1 MAGLGKMG
9 GSFWKIWVDTGG
21 TFTDCLAVD
30 FAGNKTRLK
39 VLSSGCVRGRIVG
52 KVADNTF
59 QYATSWAFDAGL
71 LEGYT
76 LRLLEN
82 GLISKV
88 ISFDSS
94 NQTFTLENDLP
105 FAQNTDFEIFSGE
118 EAPVLA
124 ARLLTQTKLAETL
137 PPLEMRLGT
146 TRGTNALLERKG
158 ARTLLV
164 VTKGFNDLL
173 YIGNQQRPS
182 LFQLNIPEPRLLY
195 SEVLEIDER
204 LDAAGNV
211 IQDLDVADLT
221 TLASAANA
229 DSIAVSLLHSYQ
241 NNAHE
246 LLAEKAFLENGAKYI
261 SISSKL
267 FPFSHYLRRTQ
278 TAVVNAY
285 LDPVLDQYLTN
296 IKNSLGGTPLGGTP
310 LGGTSLGGIPLGD
323 NSLGGNPLGPSCLKV
338 MTSTGSLSEVSGFR
352 AKDSLLSGP
361 AGGMVA
367 AANAGKRLGF
377 PKLITFDMGGTS
389 TDTALIDGRPELK
402 YITKIDGIEF
412 HNPTLAIETVAAGGG
427 SVCWFDGFSLQVGP
441 ESAGASPGPAC
452 YGAGGPLTITDVN
465 LLLGKLDASKFGIPV
480 RADAALAA
488 LRDLQKN
495 IESQTGNALSFS
507 ELLTGLERIA
517 NEKMADA
524 IRKISVEKGINPADF
539 ALITFGGA
547 GGLHSCQLAELLD
560 IQTVIIPYDAGLF
573 SAVGMGEA
581 LISNIISKQILLPWK
596 ESADKIEHWK
606 NELLQEGA
614 ANLQD
619 QGVTAFETAFC
630 YVYLRFAGQENT
642 IEVSYEGAETLNA
655 FEKLYTAQ
663 FGYFP
668 ANLTI
673 ELESLKLMIQEKT
686 APIAL
691 ETIIKEGNSADA
703 IRSVTPL
710 FETKSFE
717 TEKPDANNAASLF
730 EWDKLAAGDQLTGPA
745 ILLNNTSTAYIPKN
759 WKLIIQNSKDA
770 IAFKTS
776 ETNLIAE
783 KQSDEVA
790 LQLFTNRFKSIADE
804 MGVQLQRTAFS
815 VNVKERLDFSCALLD
830 QDGELLV
837 NAQHIPVH
845 LGSMGICGRLVKEAI
860 EIGPG
865 DVIITNH
872 PKYGGSHLPDITLI
886 SGIFTD
892 DKTCIG
898 YVINR
903 AHHAEVGGKTPG
915 SMPPDATCLAEE
927 GVVILPQYLIKN
939 SVFQWETI
947 RALFTESPYPT
958 RHFLSNEADIIAALS
973 ALRKGSEQM
982 LRLVDLHGLE
992 TVRKYMRLLKENA
1005 VAQLQTA
1012 LIPLQD
1018 KTFEATELLDDG
1030 HRIQVKVSITAEK
1043 QVFDFTGTSDVHP
1056 NNLNANISILYSAI
1070 LYVLRL
1076 LVNKEIPLNDGLMKH
1091 VDIILPD
1098 NSFLHPN
1105 FSNDPFQCP
1114 AVVGGNTEVSQRLV
1128 DTLLKAF
1135 GLAACSQ
1142 GTMNN
1147 FLFGDEQFGYY
1158 ETIGGGTGAGPGFH
1172 GRSAVHQHM
1181 TNTRITD
1188 PEQLERKYPVRL
1200 LEFGIRKNS
1209 GGKGT
1214 CNGGNGIVRKFEFLK
1229 PLQLT
1234 LLGQHRKYAP
1244 YGLNGGED
1252 GKCGVHTLVR
1262 NGETSSLP
1270 GICSLE
1276 AQKGD
1281 ILIIETPSG
1290 GGFG

>member
-1 MAGLGKMG
+1 MNAPY
-9 GSFWKIWVDTGG
+9 WKIWVDTGG
-21 TFTDCLAVD
+21 TFTDCLAID
-30 FAGNKTRLK
+30 PEGNKTRLK
-39 VLSSGCVRGRIVG
+39 VLSSGCVRGRVVG
-52 KVADNTF
+52 KISESTF
-59 QYATSWAFDAGL
+59 QYAASWPFNAVL
-71 LEGYT
+71 LKGYI

-82 GLISKV
+82 GSISKV
-88 ISFDSS
+88 VSVNSS
-94 NQTFTLENDLP
+94 NQTFKLENDLP
-105 FAQNTDFEIFSGE
+105 FSQNADFEIFSGE
-118 EAPVLA
+118 EAPVFA
-124 ARLLTQTKLAETL
+124 ARLLTKTTLGETL
-137 PPLEMRLGT
+137 PALEMRLGT
-146 TRGTNALLERKG
+146 TKGTNALLERKG
-158 ARTLLV
+158 AKTLLI
-164 VTKGFNDLL
+164 VTKGFKDLL

-182 LFQLNIPEPRLLY
+182 LFQLDIPEPRLLY
-195 SEVLEIDER
+195 SEVLEVEER
-204 LDAAGNV
+204 LDASGIV
-211 IQDLDVADLT
+211 IQDLRADSLT
-221 TLASAANA
+221 ALAFSNSA
-229 DSIAVSLLHSYQ
+229 DSIAVSLLHAYQ

-246 LLAEKAFLENGAKYI
+246 LLVEKAFIENGAKYI
-261 SISSKL
+261 SVSSKL

-285 LDPVLDQYLTN
+285 LDPVLDQYLSN
-296 IKNSLGGTPLGGTP
+296 IKFQ
-310 LGGTSLGGIPLGD
+310 LGD
-323 NSLGGNPLGPSCLKV
+323 GSLKV
-338 MTSTGSLSEVSGFR
+338 MTSTGSLSEVNGFR

-361 AGGMVA
+361 AGGMMA

-402 YITKIDGIEF
+402 YITEIDGIEF

-427 SVCWFDGFSLQVGP
+427 SICWFDGFSLQVGP

-488 LRDLQKN
+488 LTALQNN
-495 IESQTGNALSFS
+495 IETQTGNSLSFQ
-507 ELLTGLERIA
+507 ELLSGLESIA

-547 GGLHSCQLAELLD
+547 GGLHSCQLADLLD

-581 LISNIISKQILLPWK
+581 LISTIVSKQILLPWRK
-596 ESADKIEHWK
+596 AEDQIDHWK

-614 ANLQD
+614 AKLQD
-619 QGVTAFETAFC
+619 QGVNEFETAFC

-642 IEVSYEGAETLNA
+642 IEVNYAGAGTLNA

-663 FGYFP
+663 FGYYP
-668 ANLTI
+668 SNLTV
-673 ELESLKLMIQEKT
+673 ELESLKLMVQEK
-686 APIAL
+686 AVPIEP
-691 ETIIKEGNSADA
+691 ETIIKEGNSANA
-703 IRSVTPL
+703 LRSVSPL
-710 FETKSFE
+710 FETNSFE
-717 TEKPDANNAASLF
+717 TEKANHDTEASLF
-730 EWDKLAAGDQLTGPA
+730 EWDQLSADDQITGPA

-770 IAFKTS
+770 IAYKTS
-776 ETNLIAE
+776 KTGIIAE
-783 KQSDEVA
+783 KQSEEVA

-886 SGIFTD
+886 SGIFTQGNI
-892 DKTCIG
+892 CIG

-927 GVVILPQYLIKN
+927 GVIILPQYLIKN
-939 SVFQWETI
+939 NVFQWDNM
-947 RALFTESPYPT
+947 RSLFTEGPYPT

-992 TVRKYMRLLKENA
+992 TARKYMRLLKENA

-1012 LIPLQD
+1012 LIPLQG
-1018 KTFEATELLDDG
+1018 KTFEATEFLDDG
-1030 HRIQVKVSITAEK
+1030 HRIQVKVAITTKK
-1043 QVFDFTGTSDVHP
+1043 QVFDFTGTSNVHP

-1076 LVNKEIPLNDGLMKH
+1076 LVNKEIPLNDGLMKN

-1105 FSNDPFQCP
+1105 FSDDPFQCP

-1214 CNGGNGIVRKFEFLK
+1214 FNGGDGIVRKFESLK
-1229 PLQLT
+1229 TLQVT
-1234 LLGQHRKYAP
+1234 LMGQHRKYAP

-1252 GKCGVHTLVR
+1252 GKCGVHTLIS
-1262 NGETSSLP
+1262 GDKTSLLP
-1270 GICSLE
+1270 GICSLKAKE
-1276 AQKGD
+1276 GD
-1281 ILIIETPSG
+1281 ILVIETPGG

>member
-1 MAGLGKMG
+1 MGKINAPY
-9 GSFWKIWVDTGG
+9 WKIWVDTGG
-21 TFTDCLAVD
+21 TFTDCLAID
-30 FAGNKTRLK
+30 SEGIKTRLK

-59 QYATSWAFDAGL
+59 QYAASWPFEAGL
-71 LEGYT
+71 LKGYT
-76 LRLLEN
+76 LRVLEN

-88 ISFDSS
+88 VLVDSF
-94 NQTFTLENDLP
+94 NQTFKLENDLP
-105 FAQNTDFEIFSGE
+105 FSKNTDFEIFSGE

-124 ARLLTQTKLAETL
+124 ARLLTKTRLSETL
-137 PPLEMRLGT
+137 PALEMRLGT
-146 TRGTNALLERKG
+146 TKGTNALLERKG
-158 ARTLLV
+158 AKTLLV
-164 VTKGFNDLL
+164 VTKSFKDLL

-182 LFQLNIPEPRLLY
+182 LFQLDIPEPRVLY
-195 SEVLEIDER
+195 SEVLEVDER
-204 LDAAGNV
+204 LDASGNV
-211 IQDLDVADLT
+211 IHDLHVADLT
-221 TLASAANA
+221 TLTSSENA
-229 DSIAVSLLHSYQ
+229 DSIAISLLHSYQ

-246 LLAEKAFLENGAKYI
+246 LLVERAFCDGGAKYV
-261 SISSKL
+261 SVSSKL

-285 LDPVLDQYLTN
+285 LYPVLDQYLTN
-296 IKNSLGGTPLGGTP
+296 IKNSLGGSPLGEC
-310 LGGTSLGGIPLGD
+310 S
-323 NSLGGNPLGPSCLKV
+323 LKV
-338 MTSTGSLSEVSGFR
+338 MTSTGSLSEVNGFR

-377 PKLITFDMGGTS
+377 PKTITFDMGGTS

-402 YITKIDGIEF
+402 YVTEIDGIEF

-427 SVCWFDGFSLQVGP
+427 SICWFDGFSLQVGP

-480 RADAALAA
+480 RADAAMDA
-488 LRDLQKN
+488 LIALQNN
-495 IESQTGNALSFS
+495 IKTQTGNSLSFQ
-507 ELLTGLERIA
+507 ELLSGLESIA

-547 GGLHSCQLAELLD
+547 GGLHSCQLADLLD
-560 IQTVIIPYDAGLF
+560 IKTVIIPYDAGLF

-581 LISNIISKQILLPWK
+581 LISTIVSKQILLPWRVA
-596 ESADKIEHWK
+596 EDKIEHWK

-614 ANLQD
+614 EKLQN
-619 QGVTAFETAFC
+619 QAVNVFETAFC

-642 IEVSYEGAETLNA
+642 IEVNYDGAETLSA
-655 FEKLYTAQ
+655 FKKLYTAQ
-663 FGYFP
+663 FGYYP
-668 ANLTI
+668 ANLTV
-673 ELESLKLMIQEKT
+673 ELESLKLMVQERA
-686 APIAL
+686 APIVP
-691 ETIIKEGNSADA
+691 ETIIKDGLPANALRT
-703 IRSVTPL
+703 IKPL
-710 FETKSFE
+710 FQTDLSKSELIKTKNFDSE
-717 TEKPDANNAASLF
+717 NAANLF
-730 EWDKLAAGDQLTGPA
+730 EWDQLDAGDQIIGPA
-745 ILLNNTSTAYIPKN
+745 ILLNSTSTAYIPN
-759 WKLIIQNSKDA
+759 GWKLIIQNSKDA
-770 IAFKTS
+770 VAFKTS
-776 ETNLIAE
+776 EMQVKAE
-783 KQSDEVA
+783 KQSEEIA

-830 QDGELLV
+830 QNGELLV

-845 LGSMGICGRLVKEAI
+845 LGSMGICGRLVKKAI

-865 DVIITNH
+865 DVVITNH

-886 SGIFTD
+886 SGIFTAERE
-892 DKTCIG
+892 CVG

-927 GVVILPQYLIKN
+927 GVIILPQYLIKKN
-939 SVFQWETI
+939 VFQWDAI
-947 RALFTESPYPT
+947 RSLFTEGPFPT

-982 LRLVDLHGLE
+982 LKLVDLHGLE
-992 TVRKYMRLLKENA
+992 TVRKYMTLLKKNA
-1005 VAQLQTA
+1005 VAQLETA
-1012 LIPLQD
+1012 LMSLHGQ
-1018 KTFEATELLDDG
+1018 TFEATELLDDG
-1030 HRIQVKVSITAEK
+1030 HKIQVVVSIAREK
-1043 QVFDFTGTSDVHP
+1043 QVFDFTGTSKVHP

-1076 LVNKEIPLNDGLMKH
+1076 LVNKEIPLNDGLMKN
-1091 VDIILPD
+1091 VDIILPE
-1098 NSFLHPN
+1098 NSFLHPD
-1105 FSNDPFQCP
+1105 FSDDPFECP

-1214 CNGGNGIVRKFEFLK
+1214 FNGGDGIVRKFEFLK
-1229 PLQLT
+1229 PLQVT
-1234 LLGQHRKYAP
+1234 LMGQHRKYAP

-1252 GKCGVHTLVR
+1252 GKCGAHTLIS
-1262 NGETSSLP
+1262 GDETSLLH
-1270 GICSLE
+1270 GICSLKAKE
-1276 AQKGD
+1276 GD
-1281 ILIIETPSG
+1281 ILVIETPGG

>member
-1 MAGLGKMG
+1 MNA
-9 GSFWKIWVDTGG
+9 SFWKIWVDTGG
-21 TFTDCLAVD
+21 TFTDCLAID
-30 FAGNKTRLK
+30 LEGNKTRLK
-39 VLSSGCVRGRIVG
+39 VLSSGCVRGRIIG
-52 KVADNTF
+52 KVADNAF
-59 QYATSWAFDAGL
+59 QYEASWPFDAHL
-71 LEGYT
+71 LTGYT
-76 LRLLEN
+76 LRSLAN
-82 GLISKV
+82 GLTSKV

-94 NQTFTLENDLP
+94 NQTFRLEDNFP
-105 FAQNTDFEIFSGE
+105 FSQNSDFEIFSGE

-124 ARLLTQTKLAETL
+124 ARLLTKTKLSDTL

-146 TRGTNALLERKG
+146 TKGTNALLERKG
-158 ARTLLV
+158 AKTLLV
-164 VTKGFNDLL
+164 VTKGFKDLL

-195 SEVLEIDER
+195 SEVLEIDQR
-204 LDAAGNV
+204 LDASGNV
-211 IQDLDVADLT
+211 IRNLNAEELS
-221 TLASAANA
+221 TLASAKNA

-246 LLAEKAFLENGAKYI
+246 LSVEKAFRENGTKYI
-261 SISSKL
+261 SVSSKL

-285 LDPVLDQYLTN
+285 LDPVLDLYLTN
-296 IKNSLGGTPLGGTP
+296 IKSSLGEG
-310 LGGTSLGGIPLGD
+310 S
-323 NSLGGNPLGPSCLKV
+323 LKV
-338 MTSTGSLSEVSGFR
+338 MTSTGSLSEVNGFR

-377 PKLITFDMGGTS
+377 PKAITFDMGGTS

-402 YITKIDGIEF
+402 YITEIDGIEF

-427 SVCWFDGFSLQVGP
+427 SICWFDGFSLQVGP

-480 RADAALAA
+480 RTDAALAA
-488 LRDLQKN
+488 LTALQKS
-495 IESQTGNALSFS
+495 IEARTGNLLAFP

-547 GGLHSCQLAELLD
+547 GGLHSCQLADLLD

-581 LISNIISKQILLPWK
+581 LISTIVSKQILLPWR
-596 ESADKIEHWK
+596 ESEDKIQLWE

-614 ANLQD
+614 EKLQD
-619 QGVTAFETAFC
+619 QGVSAFETAFC
-630 YVYLRFAGQENT
+630 YVYLRFTGQENT
-642 IEVSYEGAETLNA
+642 IEVGYEGAETLNA

-663 FGYFP
+663 FGYYP
-668 ANLTI
+668 ANLTV
-673 ELESLKLMIQEKT
+673 ELESLKLMVQEKAT
-686 APIAL
+686 PIEP
-691 ETIIKEGNSADA
+691 ETIIKEGVLANAL
-703 IRSVTPL
+703 RSVNPL
-710 FETKSFE
+710 FEINEIDSKQPNFTKTDSY
-717 TEKPDANNAASLF
+717 NAAQLY
-730 EWDKLAAGDQLTGPA
+730 EWDQLNAGDQSVGPA
-745 ILLNNTSTAYIPKN
+745 ILLNNTSTAYIPN
-759 WKLIIQNSKDA
+759 GWKLIIQNSKDA

-776 ETNLIAE
+776 ETNIIAE
-783 KQSDEVA
+783 KQSEEVA
-790 LQLFTNRFKSIADE
+790 LQLFTNRFKSVADE

-886 SGIFTD
+886 SGIFTND
-892 DKTCIG
+892 NICIG

-927 GVVILPQYLIKN
+927 GVIILPQYLIKN
-939 SVFQWETI
+939 NVFQWDSI
-947 RALFTESPYPT
+947 RNLFTEGRYPT

-982 LRLVDLHGLE
+982 LKLVDLHGLE
-992 TVRKYMRLLKENA
+992 TVQKYMRLLKENA
-1005 VAQLQTA
+1005 VAQLETA
-1012 LIPLQD
+1012 LTPLHG

-1030 HRIQVKVSITAEK
+1030 HRIQVAVSITPEK
-1043 QVFDFTGTSDVHP
+1043 QVFDFTGTSKVHP

-1076 LVNKEIPLNDGLMKH
+1076 LVNKEIPLNDGLMKN
-1091 VDIILPD
+1091 VDIVLPE
-1098 NSFLHPN
+1098 NSFLHPD
-1105 FSNDPFQCP
+1105 FSDDPFECP
-1114 AVVGGNTEVSQRLV
+1114 PVVGGNTEVSQRLV

-1158 ETIGGGTGAGPGFH
+1158 ETIGGGTGAGPGCH
-1172 GRSAVHQHM
+1172 GRAAVHQHM

-1200 LEFGIRKNS
+1200 LEFGIRKDS
-1209 GGKGT
+1209 GGKGKFK
-1214 CNGGNGIVRKFEFLK
+1214 GGDGIVRKIEFLK
-1229 PLQLT
+1229 PLQVT
-1234 LLGQHRKYAP
+1234 LLAQHRNYAP

-1252 GKCGVHTLVR
+1252 GQCGVHTLIS
-1262 NGETSSLP
+1262 NGETSLLP
-1270 GICSLE
+1270 GISSLE
-1276 AQKGD
+1276 VEKGD
-1281 ILIIETPSG
+1281 ILVIETPGG